1 MNSNW
6 VFFLYQYIF
15 KFTPPKSTP
24 KNTWNLKSLE
34 PPLEKGTHDH
44 AITRNLSK
52 YSISLTS
59 MNPQDIFEDPSNNS
73 STHETFTKKHPAFLK
88 TTQKISHRFF
98 PSNQS
103 RPFCQVKAQ
112 REQFASAEAEA
123 KEKTQKAEA
132 VWDGKGRLSCDEVIP
147 DVRWWVVKVLN
158 SWEICWLKGFDMI
171 FGWFFKFASSNLW
184 VKNLGW
190 AIFPNNYGWSHCN
203 FPKQKT
209 KQNHRELDASNAL
222 PDSAWASLPFGGL
235 QLQIEDF
242 ERRASEVRQNPTSER
257 RRKTGGPS
265 DSTGGKRQGEQNT
278 WWRWLL

>member
-98 PSNQS
+98 PSNQKPPVLS
-103 RPFCQVKAQ
+103 GQGSARTVLHQQRRKPRKKRRKPRPFGMG
-112 REQFASAEAEA
+112 
-123 KEKTQKAEA
+123 KEGFL
-132 VWDGKGRLSCDEVIP
+132 VM
-147 DVRWWVVKVLN
+147 RWFLMW
-158 SWEICWLKGFDMI
+158 
-171 FGWFFKFASSNLW
+171 
-184 VKNLGW
+184 
-190 AIFPNNYGWSHCN
+190 
-203 FPKQKT
+203 
-209 KQNHRELDASNAL
+209 
-222 PDSAWASLPFGGL
+222 GG
-235 QLQIEDF
+235 
-242 ERRASEVRQNPTSER
+242 
-257 RRKTGGPS
+257 G
-265 DSTGGKRQGEQNT
+265 
-278 WWRWLL
+278 